1 MRLGQTSIVYFISKI
16 LGSALG
22 FFATV
27 FIVRTLGEEIYGY
40 YSLTLAV
47 VLWVAIGGK
56 IGITSAV
63 TKRVSEGTDREEFVT
78 AGFLM
83 GATMFGVI
91 TITVLLFHERI
102 NSYVGAPVAEFVV
115 LLVFVDLLRGFTNAA
130 LKGHHLVHIY
140 APLSTAKIGI
150 RSLAQIILVFV
161 GFSLGGILMGY
172 AVGGMLVGIVG
183 LWVLKFRPSL
193 PRKRHFVSLFDYAK
207 FSWLGSMRGRV
218 FNSIDIIVLGAFVSA
233 GLVGIYAVAWSIAK
247 FLDIFGNAISTTLFP
262 EMSNLSAENDPSVIS
277 HLVEDALAFAGLFL
291 IPGVV
296 GGAIVAD
303 RLLLIYGEGIVRG
316 GVVLV
321 ILIFALLIYTYTK
334 QLLNTLNAVD
344 RPDLAFR
351 ANGIFIISNIVLNI
365 LFIWHFGWVGA
376 AIATAVS
383 AAIGLVSAFYYA
395 DKLVPFEL
403 PKNEFGYQ
411 WGSALIMGMIV
422 YTTRQ
427 AAEAHWAWIP
437 DYNAVFVVL
446 LVGLG
451 GTIYFSIY
459 LAVSSTFRAI
469 VLQNLPFKVPF
480 VQR

>member
-27 FIVRTLGEEIYGY
+27 YIVRILGEEIYGY

-63 TKRVSEGTDREEFVT
+63 TKRVSEGTERDAFVT

-83 GATMFGVI
+83 SATMFGVI
-91 TITVLLFHERI
+91 TIAVLLFREQI
-102 NSYVGAPVAEFVV
+102 NSYVGAPVAEFVI

-183 LWVLKFRPSL
+183 LWILKFRPSL
-193 PRKRHFVSLFDYAK
+193 PRKRHFASLFDYAK
-207 FSWLGSMRGRV
+207 FSWLGNMRGRV

-233 GLVGIYAVAWSIAK
+233 GLVGVYAVAWSIAK

-262 EMSNLSAENDPSVIS
+262 EMSNASAKNDPSAIS

-291 IPGVV
+291 IPGVI

-303 RLLLIYGEGIVRG
+303 RLLLIYGEGVVRG
-316 GVVLV
+316 AAVLV
-321 ILIFALLIYTYTK
+321 ILIFALLIYAYSK
-334 QLLNTLNAVD
+334 QLLNTLNAID

-351 ANGIFIISNIVLNI
+351 ANAIFITSNVILNI
-365 LFIWHFGWVGA
+365 FLIWQFGWIGA
-376 AIATAVS
+376 AIATAIS
-383 AAIGLVSAFYYA
+383 AAIGLVSSFYYA
-395 DKLVPFEL
+395 HRLVPFGT
-403 PKNEFGYQ
+403 PTNEFAYQ
-411 WGSALIMGMIV
+411 WLSALIMGTIV

-427 AAEAHWAWIP
+427 VIETHWEWIS
-437 DYNAVFVVL
+437 DYNAVFVVV

-451 GTIYFSIY
+451 GTIYFIIY
-459 LAVSSTFRAI
+459 FLISSTFRTI
-469 VLQNLPFKVPF
+469 VSRNLPFKIPF